1 MWQWTSITV
10 CPSVVEAQPNVEWR
24 RGSHDA
30 NVSHPGLDGDFD
42 ARVRLAKGEVSVMP
56 RARKCPSGVVE
67 RNTCLVFESGR
78 SIAPEALDSPGVRH
92 SEHPL
97 AR

>member
-30 NVSHPGLDGDFD
+30 NVPG
-42 ARVRLAKGEVSVMP
+42 P
-56 RARKCPSGVVE
+56 E
-67 RNTCLVFESGR
+67 RRT
-78 SIAPEALDSPGVRH
+78 PERDVGP
-92 SEHPL
+92 
-97 AR
+97 

>member
-30 NVSHPGLDGDFD
+30 NVPGPETDNVEWESPDTLPT
-42 ARVRLAKGEVSVMP
+42 A
-56 RARKCPSGVVE
+56 GVT
-67 RNTCLVFESGR
+67 RGR
-78 SIAPEALDSPGVRH
+78 DRG
-92 SEHPL
+92 
-97 AR
+97 